1 MRKHVFLAVLGLA
14 CTAVGADA
22 QAQDCAV
29 APMTF
34 NSHIANIDGEMTVK
48 AGKGCGFGLNGIQ
61 GAIREAA
68 IVQKPKTGMA
78 GVQGHHALLRGQAGL
93 SGTGRIRLRVHRH
106 DQYGGPMRVTI
117 ENEGH
122 GRSLTGIPVSSGSR
136 R

>member
-34 NSHIANIDGEMTVK
+34 NSHIANIDGEMTVV

-78 GVQGHHALLRGQAGL
+78 GVQGIMPYYVAKAGL
-93 SGTGRIRLRVHRH
+93 SGTGRIFLRHHRH
-106 DQYGGPMRVTI
+106 RPIRRTDARHD
-117 ENEGH
+117 ENEGQGH
-122 GRSLTGIPVSSGSR
+122 SLTGIPVSSGSR

>member
-14 CTAVGADA
+14 CAAFGADA

-78 GVQGHHALLRGQAGL
+78 GVQGIMPYYVAKPGYQ
-93 SGTGRIRLRVHRH
+93 
-106 DQYGGPMRVTI
+106 GPDEFPT
-117 ENEGH
+117 
-122 GRSLTGIPVSSGSR
+122 PSSASTNTADRCASR
-136 R
+136 RK

>member
-14 CTAVGADA
+14 CTTLGVDA

-34 NSHIANIDGEMTVK
+34 SSHIANIEGEMTVK

-78 GVQGHHALLRGQAGL
+78 GVQGIMPYYVAKPGYQGPDEFSYAII
-93 SGTGRIRLRVHRH
+93 GT
-106 DQYGGPMRVTI
+106 DQYGGPMRVTT
-117 ENEGH
+117 
-122 GRSLTGIPVSSGSR
+122 RMKVKVIP
-136 R
+136 